1 MSPRRTSQE
10 EDPLP
15 AFPLFFPRWIAWVA
29 IAIVSAPGC
38 RTKPT
43 PTSGASVGDGGF
55 AGLVFVEDDYDG
67 ALGRARAEH
76 RLLFVDA
83 WAPWCNT
90 CLSMKAFV
98 FGDPALAPLSSS
110 FVWAEIDT
118 EKPKSEPFLRK
129 FPMKNWPTLWI
140 IEPASE
146 KPILKWA
153 GSVTAGELVTL
164 LDSAT
169 QESRAEPGTADAT
182 AAWVRGNRAAA
193 EGRRDDAIRD
203 YHLVLA
209 LGGTKWP
216 GRARAAD
223 SLTYQLH
230 AAKRDAECVSVA
242 LDEWPRLPP
251 GTSRLNIAL
260 AALGCSEGLAKDA
273 PEHAGIASLAKD
285 ATRLAT
291 DPAELV
297 LADDRSSLFEA
308 LVDFYRS
315 SDHDAHDDAQ
325 ALAVARRWR
334 DFLDGEAARAPDAR
348 ARAVF
353 DSHRMQAYAAVGEP
367 EKAIPMLQ
375 QSERDAPDDYNPP
388 SRLAKVYLGLG
399 RLDEALAT
407 VRRAEAKAYGP
418 RTLRLLSTEADIWLA
433 MKKPKEAKDAL
444 LRALALGEKIELP
457 GGYRDLLARLQAKAD
472 EL

>member
-1 MSPRRTSQE
+1 
-10 EDPLP
+10 
-15 AFPLFFPRWIAWVA
+15 
-29 IAIVSAPGC
+29 
-38 RTKPT
+38 
-43 PTSGASVGDGGF
+43 
-55 AGLVFVEDDYDG
+55 VFVEDDYDG
-67 ALGRARAEH
+67 ALGRAKAEH

-129 FPMKNWPTLWI
+129 FPMKNWPTLWVI
-140 IEPASE
+140 QPDDE
-146 KPILKWA
+146 KPVLKWA
-153 GSVTAGELVTL
+153 GSVTAAELVTL
-164 LDSAT
+164 LESAT
-169 QESRAEPGTADAT
+169 EEHSRAASGTAEAA
-182 AAWVRGNRAAA
+182 AAWVRGNREAA
-193 EGRRDDAIRD
+193 EGHRDEAIAE
-203 YHLVLA
+203 YEKALSLA
-209 LGGTKWP
+209 SRWD
-216 GRARAAD
+216 GRARVVDA
-223 SLTYQLH
+223 LTYQLQ
-230 AAKRDAECVSVA
+230 AAKRDAACVS
-242 LDEWPRLPP
+242 LGLREWPALPP
-251 GTSRLNIAL
+251 GTARLNVAIAVLGCAQGLSADAPDVAAVAAL
-260 AALGCSEGLAKDA
+260 AGSAA
-273 PEHAGIASLAKD
+273 
-285 ATRLAT
+285 RLAT
-291 DPAELV
+291 DPKEPV
-297 LADDRSSLFEA
+297 LADDRSSLFGA

-315 SDHDAHDDAQ
+315 TGHDAHDDAQ

-334 DFLDGEAARAPDAR
+334 DFLDAEAARAPNAA

-353 DSHRMQAYAAVGEP
+353 DSHRMDAYAAVGEP

-375 QSERDAPDDYNPP
+375 QSERDFPDDYNPP

-399 RLDEALAT
+399 RFEEALDT

-444 LRALALGEKIELP
+444 MRAIAMGQKLELP

-472 EL
+472 GL